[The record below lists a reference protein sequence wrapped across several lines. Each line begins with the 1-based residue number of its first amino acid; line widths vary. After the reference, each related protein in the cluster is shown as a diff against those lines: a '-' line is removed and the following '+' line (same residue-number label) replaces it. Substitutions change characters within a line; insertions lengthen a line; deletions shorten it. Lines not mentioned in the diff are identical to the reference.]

1 MPVNLTE
8 MRDLL
13 LPGLL
18 EIRTTYA
25 ALPTEWATMFTE
37 AEAAPLPSVSLPVA
51 IAMGAAAVVIKNPEI
66 ERREMWNWLG
76 RFAQLDLEEA

>member
-13 LPGLL
+13 SPGSA
-18 EIRTTYA
+18 EIRKTTYA

-37 AEAAPLPSVSLPVA
+37 AEAVPLPSVSLPVA
-51 IAMGAAAVVIKNPEI
+51 IAMGAAGSRHQEPRDRTPRDVELAGTVCT
-66 ERREMWNWLG
+66 
-76 RFAQLDLEEA
+76 A